1 MVRSMRVRSEVQAAM
16 AAGLDAIRDEFDIPT
31 SFPSDVIVAA
41 EAAAERSPGPDHS
54 DRTSERFV
62 TLDPESSVDL
72 DQAFSLERA
81 GDDIVLHYAIAD
93 VGWFVRPGDPLDR
106 EAFERAVTVYLP
118 DARAPLYPPV
128 LSEGAASLLPDVD
141 RPAVVFTVR
150 VAEDGTSRIDGVE
163 RAIVRNHAK
172 LAYDR
177 VTPADLPDGFEELH
191 RRIEAAEAT
200 RGAPRVEFPEQEIDR
215 DQDGRYSLSFRPRLE
230 SEEQNAA
237 LSLSTNL
244 AVADALLAA
253 GTGLFRTMPD
263 VDERRHRKLRH
274 SARAFGLEWPDD
286 VPLDAFERSLDRDDP
301 RTSAFLLAMRRAAG
315 GAGYEPYDPERRPWH
330 SAIAATY
337 AQATAPLR
345 RLQDRYVIEAMLA
358 VAAGT
363 TVPDE
368 IESAFVELPTAMA
381 LGEQRAAR
389 AERAAIDL
397 AEAVVLGGREGEI
410 FDAVV
415 VDEGDWGAEVQL
427 AEPAVL
433 ARISARRVDPG
444 DDVRVRL
451 VTVDVERRRI
461 EFERVS

>member
-1 MVRSMRVRSEVQAAM
+1 MRVRKSVQAAM
-16 AAGLDAIRDEFDIPT
+16 TVGLDEIRREFEIPT
-31 SFPSDVIVAA
+31 SFPPAVLAAA
-41 EAAAERSPGPDHS
+41 EAAAARVPGGEHR

-62 TLDPESSVDL
+62 TLDPASSVDL
-72 DQAFSLERA
+72 DQAFRVEVA

-93 VGWFVRPGDPLDR
+93 VGWFVRPDDPLDV

-118 DARAPLYPPV
+118 DERATLYPPV

-150 VAEDGTSRIDGVE
+150 VAEDGVSRIDGVE
-163 RAIVRNHAK
+163 RALIRNHAK

-177 VTPADLPDGFEELH
+177 VTAADLPAGFDELH
-191 RRIEAAEAT
+191 RRIEAAEIA

-215 DQDGRYSLSFRPRLE
+215 DASGRYSLRFRPRLA

-237 LSLSTNL
+237 LSLATNM
-244 AVADALLAA
+244 AVGEALVQAR
-253 GTGLFRTMPD
+253 TGLFRTMPD
-263 VDERRHRKLRH
+263 VDERQHRRLRH
-274 SARAFGLEWPDD
+274 SARAFGLDWPAD
-286 VPLDAFERSLDRDDP
+286 VTLDVFERSLDRTDP
-301 RTSAFLLAMRRAAG
+301 RSSAFLLAVRRAGG
-315 GAGYEPYDPERRPWH
+315 GAGYEPYDPDRIPWH

-358 VAAGT
+358 VAGGRP
-363 TVPDE
+363 VHDE
-368 IESAFVELPTAMA
+368 ITAAFDTLPKAMA
-381 LGEQRAAR
+381 LGDQRAGR
-389 AERAAIDL
+389 AERAAVEL
-397 AEAVVLGGREGEI
+397 AEAVVLAGREGEI

-415 VDEGDWGAEVQL
+415 IDESDRGAEVQIS
-427 AEPAVL
+427 EPAIL
-433 ARISARRVDPG
+433 TRITARRVDPG

-451 VTVDVERRRI
+451 ESVDVDERRV